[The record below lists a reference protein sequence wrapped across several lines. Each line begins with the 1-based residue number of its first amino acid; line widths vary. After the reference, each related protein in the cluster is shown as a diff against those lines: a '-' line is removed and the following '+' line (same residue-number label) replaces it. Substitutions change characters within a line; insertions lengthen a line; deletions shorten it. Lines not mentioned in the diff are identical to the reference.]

1 MKITSAEFVNSVTD
15 LSQLPAAHLPEI
27 VFIGRSNVG
36 KSSLINKICGKSKL
50 AKTSSIPGRTR
61 LLNYYLIN
69 EEFYFVDLPGYG
81 YAKVP
86 EQIKTGWRKL
96 VEDYISTRK
105 NIKLVFE
112 LMDSRHDPTYLDQ
125 LMINW
130 LEYYE
135 IDYAIVLTK
144 ADKISA
150 NKMERQI
157 YRTSKIVHN
166 EQLCKDYIPFS
177 AFTGEGRNTVMQ
189 LIEESLKEKD

>member
-1 MKITSAEFVNSVTD
+1 MKIISAEFVNSVTD

-36 KSSLINKICGKSKL
+36 KSSLINKLCSKSKL

-61 LLNYYLIN
+61 LLNYYLVN

-105 NIKLVFE
+105 NIKIVFE

-144 ADKISA
+144 SDKISA

-157 YRTSKIVHN
+157 YRTSKIVHS
-166 EQLCKDYIPFS
+166 EELCKDYIPFS
-177 AFTGEGRNTVMQ
+177 AINGEGKNAVMK
-189 LIEESLKEKD
+189 LIEQSLEK

>member
-1 MKITSAEFVNSVTD
+1 MKIASAEFVNSVSE
-15 LSQLPAAHLPEI
+15 LEQLPTAHLPEI

-36 KSSLINKICGKSKL
+36 KSSLINKLCNKTRL
-50 AKTSSIPGRTR
+50 AKTSSIPGKARQ
-61 LLNYYLIN
+61 LNYYLIN

-112 LMDSRHDPTYLDQ
+112 LMDSRQDPTYLDQ
-125 LMINW
+125 IMINW

-135 IDYAIVLTK
+135 VRYAIILTK
-144 ADKISA
+144 SDKISA

-157 YRTSKIVHN
+157 YRTSKSVN
-166 EQLCKDYIPFS
+166 NDELCKDYIPFS
-177 AFTGEGRNTVMQ
+177 SFTGEGKATVLK
-189 LIEESLKEKD
+189 LIEESLAL

>member
-1 MKITSAEFVNSVTD
+1 MKIVTAEFVNSVSD
-15 LSQLPAAHLPEI
+15 LDQLPAAHLPEI

-36 KSSLINKICGKSKL
+36 KSSLINKICSKSKL
-50 AKTSSIPGRTR
+50 AKTSSVPGRTR
-61 LLNYYLIN
+61 MLNYYLIN
-69 EEFYFVDLPGYG
+69 ESFYFVDLPGYG

-96 VEDYISTRK
+96 VEEYISTRD

-135 IDYAIVLTK
+135 LNYAIVLTK

-157 YRTSKIVHN
+157 YRTSKIVSN
-166 EQLCKDYIPFS
+166 DDLCKDYIPFS
-177 AFTGEGRNTVMQ
+177 AITGEGKDTVNK
-189 LIEESLKEKD
+189 LIEESLNS

>member
-1 MKITSAEFVNSVTD
+1 MKIISAEFVNSVTD
-15 LSQLPAAHLPEI
+15 LSHLPAPHLPEI

-36 KSSLINKICGKSKL
+36 KSSLINKLCNKSRL
-50 AKTSSIPGRTR
+50 AKTSSLPGRTR

-69 EEFYFVDLPGYG
+69 EELYFVDLPGYG

-86 EQIKTGWRKL
+86 EQIKTGWRRL
-96 VEDYISTRK
+96 VESYISTRK

-135 IDYAIVLTK
+135 LEYAIVLTK

-157 YRTSKIVHN
+157 YRTSKIVRN
-166 EQLCKDYIPFS
+166 DDLCKDYIPFS
-177 AFTGEGRNTVMQ
+177 AISGEGRNTVMK
-189 LIEESLKEKD
+189 LIEESLKK

>member
-1 MKITSAEFVNSVTD
+1 MKIISAEFVNSVTD
-15 LSQLPAAHLPEI
+15 LSQLPTAHLPEI
-27 VFIGRSNVG
+27 VYIGRSNVG
-36 KSSLINKICGKSKL
+36 KSSLINKICNKSKL

-96 VEDYISTRK
+96 VEDYISSRK

-177 AFTGEGRNTVMQ
+177 AFTGEGRNTVMK
-189 LIEESLKEKD
+189 LIEESLQEKD

>member
-1 MKITSAEFVNSVTD
+1 
-15 LSQLPAAHLPEI
+15 LPTAHLPEI

-36 KSSLINKICGKSKL
+36 KSSLINKICNKSKL

-96 VEDYISTRK
+96 VEDYISSRK

-135 IDYAIVLTK
+135 IDYGIVLTK

-177 AFTGEGRNTVMQ
+177 AFTGEGRNTVMK
-189 LIEESLKEKD
+189 LIEESLQEKD

>member
-1 MKITSAEFVNSVTD
+1 MKIVSAEFVNSVSD
-15 LSQLPAAHLPEI
+15 LKELPAAHLPEI

-36 KSSLINKICGKSKL
+36 KSSLINKICNKSKL

-61 LLNYYLIN
+61 MLNYYLIN
-69 EEFYFVDLPGYG
+69 EEFYIVDLPGYG

-96 VEDYISTRK
+96 VEEYISTRD

-135 IDYAIVLTK
+135 INYAIVLTK
-144 ADKISA
+144 SDKIST

-157 YRTSKIVHN
+157 YRTSKIVSN
-166 EQLCKDYIPFS
+166 DELCKDYIPFS
-177 AFTGEGRNTVMQ
+177 SITGEGKDVVLK
-189 LIEESLKEKD
+189 LIEESLKT

>member
-1 MKITSAEFVNSVTD
+1 VKIISAEFVNSVTD
-15 LSQLPAAHLPEI
+15 VEQLPAAHLPEV

-36 KSSLINKICGKSKL
+36 KSSLINKLSNKSKL

-61 LLNYYLIN
+61 LLNYYLVN

-96 VEDYISTRK
+96 VEDYISSRK

-112 LMDSRHDPTYLDQ
+112 LMDSRHDSTYLDQ

-130 LEYYE
+130 LEYYGLK
-135 IDYAIVLTK
+135 YAIVLTK
-144 ADKISA
+144 SDKISA

-166 EQLCKDYIPFS
+166 DELCRDFIPFS
-177 AFTGEGRNTVMQ
+177 AITGEGKNAVLK
-189 LIEESLKEKD
+189 LIKECLDS

>member
-1 MKITSAEFVNSVTD
+1 MKITSAEFVNSVSD
-15 LSQLPAAHLPEI
+15 LDELPTAHLPEI

-36 KSSLINKICGKSKL
+36 KSSLINKLCNKSKL
-50 AKTSSIPGRTR
+50 AKTSSVPGRTR
-61 LLNYYLIN
+61 LLNYYLVN

-96 VEDYISTRK
+96 VEEYISSRK
-105 NIKLVFE
+105 NIKMVFE

-125 LMINW
+125 LMVNW

-135 IDYAIVLTK
+135 IPYSIVLTK
-144 ADKISA
+144 ADKISQ

-157 YRTSKIVHN
+157 YRTSKIVKN
-166 EQLCKDYIPFS
+166 EDLCKDYIPFS
-177 AFTGEGRNTVMQ
+177 AITGEGKILVMK
-189 LIEESLKEKD
+189 LIDESLAA

>member
-1 MKITSAEFVNSVTD
+1 MKITSAEFVNSITD
-15 LSQLPAAHLPEI
+15 LKQLPTAHLPEV

-36 KSSLINKICGKSKL
+36 KSSLINKICNKGKL
-50 AKTSSIPGRTR
+50 AKTSSVPGRTR
-61 LLNYYLIN
+61 QLNYYLIN

-96 VEDYISTRK
+96 VEEYISTRK

-125 LMINW
+125 LMVNW

-135 IDYAIVLTK
+135 LGYAIVLTK
-144 ADKISA
+144 SDKISA
-150 NKMERQI
+150 TKMERQI
-157 YRTSKIVHN
+157 YRTSKIVN
-166 EQLCKDYIPFS
+166 NDDLCRDFIPFS
-177 AFTGEGRNTVMQ
+177 AINGEGKDTVMK
-189 LIEESLKEKD
+189 LIDESLKS

>member
-1 MKITSAEFVNSVTD
+1 MKITSAEFVNSITD
-15 LSQLPAAHLPEI
+15 LKQLPTAHLPEV

-36 KSSLINKICGKSKL
+36 KSSLINKICNKGKL
-50 AKTSSIPGRTR
+50 AKTSSVPGRTR
-61 LLNYYLIN
+61 QLNYYLIN

-96 VEDYISTRK
+96 VEEYISTRK

-125 LMINW
+125 LMVNW

-135 IDYAIVLTK
+135 LGYAIVLTK
-144 ADKISA
+144 SDKISA
-150 NKMERQI
+150 TKMERQI
-157 YRTSKIVHN
+157 YRTSKIVN
-166 EQLCKDYIPFS
+166 NDDLCRDFIPFS
-177 AFTGEGRNTVMQ
+177 AINGEGKDIVMK
-189 LIEESLKEKD
+189 LIDESLKS